1 MSSGLID
8 PLRSALHGVQRS
20 QLNKSCKRLQLMEN
34 PIFGYQTST
43 KHRFLLENNKT
54 LQTLA
59 NSGRVWGF

>member
-1 MSSGLID
+1 
-8 PLRSALHGVQRS
+8 
-20 QLNKSCKRLQLMEN
+20 MEN

-59 NSGRVWGF
+59 I